1 MSYDLGFTWV
11 SWDLCSHLLS
21 GALNVTP
28 SFCICGAEY
37 VCALGGGWGV
47 GRGLILGKSGEAA
60 KAGAILSLPLL
71 ALLPLQPLCRSQAAV
86 AQGLRQVWRG
96 LFREQ
101 RELLAGDTSH
111 PMNYFNARLD
121 LQAQGKVIIGPIKL
135 IYMDSMP
142 WPLPKAVVGRLTHH
156 TLAP

>member
-1 MSYDLGFTWV
+1 MSL
-11 SWDLCSHLLS
+11 HLVFVWLS
-21 GALNVTP
+21 
-28 SFCICGAEY
+28 IC
-37 VCALGGGWGV
+37 VLWGGWWGV
-47 GRGLILGKSGEAA
+47 GWGLILGKSGEAA

-71 ALLPLQPLCRSQAAV
+71 ALLPAQPLCWSQAAV

-101 RELLAGDTSH
+101 REVLAGDTSH

-121 LQAQGKVIIGPIKL
+121 LQARSKVIIGPIKL
-135 IYMDSMP
+135 IYMDSML
-142 WPLPKAVVGRLTHH
+142 WLLPQAMVGRLTHH